1 MYQELLLDVLSFFDL
16 VMRNHNNRTVRLPPQ
31 LVTGYNPSPPTATQS
46 NGIFEMSYNDIPAG
60 KDLPNDINVII
71 EIPANHDPIKYEVDK
86 DSDAIFVDRF
96 VATPMFYPAN
106 YGYVPQTL
114 SEDGD
119 PLDVLVVTPYP
130 VMPGAVIRSRLV
142 GVLNMSDESGVD
154 AKLLAVPHS
163 KLTKIYD
170 HVQEATDL
178 PELLIAQIG
187 HYFENY
193 KALEPGKW
201 VKVEGWDN
209 ADAARAE
216 VMYNTSNFI

>member
-1 MYQELLLDVLSFFDL
+1 MSF
-16 VMRNHNNRTVRLPPQ
+16 
-31 LVTGYNPSPPTATQS
+31 
-46 NGIFEMSYNDIPAG
+46 NDILAG
-60 KDLPNDINVII
+60 RDLPNDINVII

-86 DSDAIFVDRF
+86 DSNAIFVDRF

-130 VMPGAVIRSRLV
+130 LMPGSVIRSRVV
-142 GVLNMSDESGVD
+142 GVLNMSDESGID

-163 KLTKIYD
+163 KLTKLYE
-170 HVQEATDL
+170 HVQEIADL
-178 PELLIAQIG
+178 DELLVKQIV

-201 VKVEGWDN
+201 VKVNGWDD

-216 VMYNTSNFI
+216 VIASRNRYTASQE

>member
-1 MYQELLLDVLSFFDL
+1 
-16 VMRNHNNRTVRLPPQ
+16 
-31 LVTGYNPSPPTATQS
+31 
-46 NGIFEMSYNDIPAG
+46 
-60 KDLPNDINVII
+60 
-71 EIPANHDPIKYEVDK
+71 
-86 DSDAIFVDRF
+86 
-96 VATPMFYPAN
+96 MFYPAN

-130 VMPGAVIRSRLV
+130 VMPGAVIRSRVV

-216 VMYNTSNFI
+216 VLASRERYLAE

>member
-1 MYQELLLDVLSFFDL
+1 
-16 VMRNHNNRTVRLPPQ
+16 
-31 LVTGYNPSPPTATQS
+31 
-46 NGIFEMSYNDIPAG
+46 MSYKDIPPG
-60 KDLPNDINVII
+60 NDLPNDINVII

-119 PLDVLVVTPYP
+119 PLDVLVVSPYP
-130 VMPGAVIRSRLV
+130 VVPGAVIRSRVV

-154 AKLLAVPHS
+154 AKLLAVPHT
-163 KLTKIYD
+163 KLTKLYD
-170 HVQEATDL
+170 HVQEIGDL
-178 PELLIAQIG
+178 PELLLKQIV

-209 ADAARAE
+209 AEAGRAE
-216 VMYNTSNFI
+216 IMASRERYLAE

>member
-1 MYQELLLDVLSFFDL
+1 
-16 VMRNHNNRTVRLPPQ
+16 
-31 LVTGYNPSPPTATQS
+31 
-46 NGIFEMSYNDIPAG
+46 MSYNDIPPG
-60 KDLPNDINVII
+60 NDLPNDINVII

-119 PLDVLVVTPYP
+119 PLDVLVVSPYP
-130 VMPGAVIRSRLV
+130 VVPGAVIRSRVV
-142 GVLNMSDESGVD
+142 GVLNMTDESGVD
-154 AKLLAVPHS
+154 AKLLAVPHT

-170 HVQEATDL
+170 HVQEIGDL
-178 PELLIAQIG
+178 PELLLKQIV

-201 VKVEGWDN
+201 VKVDGWDN
-209 ADAARAE
+209 AEAARAE
-216 VMYNTSNFI
+216 IMSSRERYLAE

>member
-1 MYQELLLDVLSFFDL
+1 
-16 VMRNHNNRTVRLPPQ
+16 
-31 LVTGYNPSPPTATQS
+31 
-46 NGIFEMSYNDIPAG
+46 
-60 KDLPNDINVII
+60 
-71 EIPANHDPIKYEVDK
+71 
-86 DSDAIFVDRF
+86 
-96 VATPMFYPAN
+96 
-106 YGYVPQTL
+106 
-114 SEDGD
+114 
-119 PLDVLVVTPYP
+119 
-130 VMPGAVIRSRLV
+130 MPGAVIRSRVV

-216 VMYNTSNFI
+216 VLASRERYLAE